1 MGWAPNFLAPCLV
14 WQLLLPLLLKLMQ
27 PQQEG
32 QARALAT
39 TGWEMTLVADGVG
52 GFPPGGGDGG
62 RNGFFICLARRSTQ
76 AGGRDLSKKKGLG
89 PS

>member
-1 MGWAPNFLAPCLV
+1 MPGVAAAPTTSTEVDAAAATGCV
-14 WQLLLPLLLKLMQ
+14 D
-27 PQQEG
+27 EG